1 MIDFHALS
9 QTGRHSMPLSLLNQ
23 PTLEVV
29 AVVRYLP
36 NKRLVVKGKWDGQ
49 SVYAKIFFGNEF
61 EKYASRDRLG
71 VDALKT
77 HKINTPELLCTTY
90 SDCKSSCILIF
101 EALDAASS
109 AEESYL
115 SQPQKRQQLAIEIV
129 KVLAQHHQANI
140 IQTDLYLKNF
150 LVAGDD
156 IYTLDGDG
164 IRQYRSLSRKQA
176 LKNLAVLI
184 SKFDVLDVERCLPN
198 LLDVYAIA
206 RNWSSAPDLIA
217 FKRLVN
223 QHRTV
228 VASHYADKKVFR
240 QCTDVNIYRQSRLFE
255 AVSSGFSSEQ
265 LPISVHTC
273 NRLIEEGI
281 SLKKG
286 NTCTVSLAE
295 VDGIKTVIKRYNIKG
310 FWHGINRAFRQTRA
324 ADSWANSHR
333 LNILGIATPK
343 PIALIEERFGSF
355 RSKAYFLSEYL
366 DAPDASTFFAQ
377 IKNKKSQAEAIQ
389 NIVEMFYRMY
399 WLKLS
404 HGDMKATN
412 IKVLDGKP
420 YLIDLDSMQQHA
432 WDFVAKKRH
441 AKDLKRFMRN
451 WQDQPTLYN
460 RFVKA
465 FFAVYADSQVL
476 RLAGLSVD

>member
-1 MIDFHALS
+1 MINQLS
-9 QTGRHSMPLSLLNQ
+9 VFGMSSGTF
-23 PTLEVV
+23 TLDGSQVHLKEVV
-29 AVVRYLP
+29 RALP
-36 NKRLVVKGKWDGQ
+36 AKRLVCRALWRGQ
-49 SVYAKIFFGNEF
+49 DTYIKLFFGASAK
-61 EKYASRDRLG
+61 KYALRDELG
-71 VDALKT
+71 V
-77 HKINTPELLCTTY
+77 N
-90 SDCKSSCILIF
+90 
-101 EALDAASS
+101 
-109 AEESYL
+109 YL
-115 SQPQKRQQLAIEIV
+115 STAQILTPPLLYAGGVDNMSVLALVFQAIPKAENSEFIYQQISLVEREILLLGLV

-150 LVAGDD
+150 LVSGDD

-184 SKFDVLDVERCLPN
+184 SKFDVLDVERCLPK

-206 RNWSSAPDLIA
+206 RNWSSVPDLLS

-228 VASHYADKKVFR
+228 VASNYADKKVFR

-255 AVSSGFSSEQ
+255 AVSSCFSSEQ

-295 VDGIKTVIKRYNIKG
+295 IDGIKTVLKRYNIKS

-324 ADSWANSHR
+324 AASWANAHR

-343 PIALIEERFGSF
+343 PIALIEERFGYF
-355 RSKAYFLSEYL
+355 RGKAYFLSEYL

-399 WLKLS
+399 LLKLS
-404 HGDMKATN
+404 HGDMKANN
-412 IKVLDGKP
+412 IKVLDENP

-460 RFVKA
+460 TFVKA

>member
-1 MIDFHALS
+1 MSRAGILTPGILCGDNPVENDSYVLVIDAIPNSENAEQFYL
-9 QTGRHSMPLSLLNQ
+9 HSSH
-23 PTLEVV
+23 LERAGLACQLVRVV
-29 AVVRYLP
+29 A
-36 NKRLVVKGKWDGQ
+36 K
-49 SVYAKIFFGNEF
+49 
-61 EKYASRDRLG
+61 
-71 VDALKT
+71 
-77 HKINTPELLCTTY
+77 
-90 SDCKSSCILIF
+90 
-101 EALDAASS
+101 
-109 AEESYL
+109 
-115 SQPQKRQQLAIEIV
+115 
-129 KVLAQHHQANI
+129 HHEANI

-184 SKFDVLDVERCLPN
+184 SKFDVLDVERWLPK
-198 LLDVYAIA
+198 LLDVYATA
-206 RNWSSAPDLIA
+206 RNWSSAPNLMA

-255 AVSSGFSSEQ
+255 AVSSGYTFTR
-265 LPISVHTC
+265 LPVAIGDC
-273 NRLIEEGI
+273 DRMIQKGI
-281 SLKKG
+281 SFKKG

-310 FWHGINRAFRQTRA
+310 FWHGLSRALRQTRA
-324 ADSWANSHR
+324 AASWANAHR
-333 LNILGIATPK
+333 LNILSIATPK
-343 PIALIEERFGSF
+343 PIALIEERFGYF
-355 RSKAYFLSEYL
+355 RGKAYFLSEYL

-399 WLKLS
+399 LLKLT
-404 HGDMKATN
+404 HGDMKASN
-412 IKVLDGKP
+412 IKMLGEDP

-432 WDFVAKKRH
+432 WDFLAKKRH

-476 RLAGLSVD
+476 RLAGLSFD

>member
-1 MIDFHALS
+1 MKNFL
-9 QTGRHSMPLSLLNQ
+9 PK
-23 PTLEVV
+23 LEVE
-29 AVVRYLP
+29 AVIRSVTGQRE
-36 NKRLVVKGKWDGQ
+36 VIKGTWD
-49 SVYAKIFFGNEF
+49 SKPVYAKRFIGNKARKHF
-61 EKYASRDRLG
+61 LRDLSGILALSRAGIL
-71 VDALKT
+71 
-77 HKINTPELLCTTY
+77 TPGILCG
-90 SDCKSSCILIF
+90 DDPI
-101 EALDAASS
+101 END
-109 AEESYL
+109 SYL
-115 SQPQKRQQLAIEIV
+115 LVIDAIPNSENAEQFYLHSSHLERAGLACQLV
-129 KVLAQHHQANI
+129 RVVAQHHQANI

-150 LVAGDD
+150 LVSGDD

-184 SKFDVLDVERCLPN
+184 SKFDVLDVERCLPK

-206 RNWSSAPDLIA
+206 RNWSSVPDLLS

-228 VASHYADKKVFR
+228 VASNYADKKVFR

-255 AVSSGFSSEQ
+255 AVSSCFSSEQ

-295 VDGIKTVIKRYNIKG
+295 IDGIKTVLKRYNIKS

-324 ADSWANSHR
+324 AASWANAHR

-343 PIALIEERFGSF
+343 PIALIEERFGYF
-355 RSKAYFLSEYL
+355 PGKAYFLSEYL

-399 WLKLS
+399 FLRLS
-404 HGDMKATN
+404 HGDMKANN
-412 IKVLDGKP
+412 IKVLDENP

-460 RFVKA
+460 TFVKA

>member
-1 MIDFHALS
+1 MINQLS
-9 QTGRHSMPLSLLNQ
+9 VFGMSSGTF
-23 PTLEVV
+23 TLDGSQVHLKEVV
-29 AVVRYLP
+29 RALP
-36 NKRLVVKGKWDGQ
+36 AKRLVCRALWRGQ
-49 SVYAKIFFGNEF
+49 DIYIKLFFGASAK
-61 EKYASRDRLG
+61 KYALRDELG
-71 VDALKT
+71 V
-77 HKINTPELLCTTY
+77 N
-90 SDCKSSCILIF
+90 
-101 EALDAASS
+101 
-109 AEESYL
+109 YL
-115 SQPQKRQQLAIEIV
+115 STAQILTPPLLYAGVVDNMSVLALVFQAIPKAENAEFIYQQISLVEREILLLGLV

-150 LVAGDD
+150 LVSGDD

-184 SKFDVLDVERCLPN
+184 SKFDVLDVERCLLK

-206 RNWSSAPDLIA
+206 RNWSSVPDLLS

-228 VASHYADKKVFR
+228 VASNYADKKVFR

-255 AVSSGFSSEQ
+255 AVSSCFSSEQ

-324 ADSWANSHR
+324 AASWANAHR

-343 PIALIEERFGSF
+343 PIALIEERFGYF
-355 RSKAYFLSEYL
+355 RGKAYFLSEYL

-404 HGDMKATN
+404 HGDMKANN

-460 RFVKA
+460 TFVKA

>member
-1 MIDFHALS
+1 MKNFL
-9 QTGRHSMPLSLLNQ
+9 PK
-23 PTLEVV
+23 LEVE
-29 AVVRYLP
+29 AVIRSVTGQRE
-36 NKRLVVKGKWDGQ
+36 VIKGTWD
-49 SVYAKIFFGNEF
+49 SKPVYAKRFIGNKARKHF
-61 EKYASRDRLG
+61 LRDLSGILALSRAGIL
-71 VDALKT
+71 
-77 HKINTPELLCTTY
+77 TPGILCG
-90 SDCKSSCILIF
+90 DDPI
-101 EALDAASS
+101 END
-109 AEESYL
+109 SYL
-115 SQPQKRQQLAIEIV
+115 LVIDAIPNSENAEQFYLHSSHLERAGLACQLV
-129 KVLAQHHQANI
+129 RVVAQHHQANI

-150 LVAGDD
+150 LVSGDD

-184 SKFDVLDVERCLPN
+184 SKFDVLDVERCLPK

-206 RNWSSAPDLIA
+206 RNWSSVPDLLS

-228 VASHYADKKVFR
+228 VASNYADKKVFR

-255 AVSSGFSSEQ
+255 AVSSCFSSEQ

-295 VDGIKTVIKRYNIKG
+295 IDGIKTVLKRYNIKS

-324 ADSWANSHR
+324 AASWANAHR

-343 PIALIEERFGSF
+343 PIALIEERSGYF
-355 RSKAYFLSEYL
+355 RGKAYFLSEYL

-399 WLKLS
+399 LLKLS
-404 HGDMKATN
+404 HGDMKANN
-412 IKVLDGKP
+412 IKVLDENP

-460 RFVKA
+460 TFVKA

>member
-1 MIDFHALS
+1 LINQLS
-9 QTGRHSMPLSLLNQ
+9 VFGMSSGTF
-23 PTLEVV
+23 TLDGSQVHLKEVV
-29 AVVRYLP
+29 RALP
-36 NKRLVVKGKWDGQ
+36 AKRLVCRALWRGQ
-49 SVYAKIFFGNEF
+49 DTYIKLFFGASAK
-61 EKYASRDRLG
+61 KYALRDELG
-71 VDALKT
+71 V
-77 HKINTPELLCTTY
+77 N
-90 SDCKSSCILIF
+90 
-101 EALDAASS
+101 
-109 AEESYL
+109 YL
-115 SQPQKRQQLAIEIV
+115 STAQILTPPLLYAGGVDNMSVLALVFQAIPKAENAEFIYQQISLVEREILLLGLV

-150 LVAGDD
+150 LVSGDD

-164 IRQYRSLSRKQA
+164 IRQYRFLSRKRA

-184 SKFDVLDVERCLPN
+184 SKFDALEVERWLPK
-198 LLDVYAIA
+198 LLEVYATA
-206 RNWSSAPDLIA
+206 RRWPSMPDLVG

-223 QHRTV
+223 QHRAL

-240 QCTDVNIYRQSRLFE
+240 QCTDVNTYRELRFFE
-255 AVSSGFSSEQ
+255 AVSSNFTSERF
-265 LPISVHTC
+265 PISVHAC
-273 NRLIEEGI
+273 DRLIEEGI

-295 VDGIKTVIKRYNIKG
+295 IDGIKTVIKRYNIKG
-310 FWHGINRAFRQTRA
+310 FWHGLSRAFRQTRA
-324 ADSWANSHR
+324 AASWANAHR
-333 LNILGIATPK
+333 LHILGIPTPK
-343 PIALIEERFGSF
+343 PIALIEQRFGF
-355 RSKAYFLSEYL
+355 LRGKAYFLSEYL

-377 IKNKKSQAEAIQ
+377 IKNKKSQAEATQ

-399 WLKLS
+399 LLKLS
-404 HGDMKATN
+404 HGDMKSNN
-412 IKVLDGKP
+412 IKVLDGNS

-432 WDFVAKKRH
+432 WGFLAKKRH

-460 RFVKA
+460 TFVKA